1 MIELCTQ
8 FDYFYSWYKFVSNFS
23 LAKSK
28 SNPEH
33 LALIVNFSI
42 NVSNVPFYQQFE
54 FRSFLFIS
62 IYYFHKCAFTLKRFQ
77 KANRYYY
84 LSIWLNL
91 YFKYSFILFTFRV
104 TFGLSL
110 NSRCKDIWVREWVV
124 TFSWICLKQQPKI
137 AYFLQ
142 TITIHLLSWL
152 IT

>member
-8 FDYFYSWYKFVSNFS
+8 FDYYSWYKFVLNSS
-23 LAKSK
+23 LARSK

-62 IYYFHKCAFTLKRFQ
+62 IYCFHECAFTLKRFQ

-91 YFKYSFILFTFRV
+91 YFKYSFILLTFRV

-110 NSRCKDIWVREWVV
+110 NSRCKDI
-124 TFSWICLKQQPKI
+124 
-137 AYFLQ
+137 
-142 TITIHLLSWL
+142 
-152 IT
+152 